1 MLRPVYPVPSARM
14 VRPGASLL
22 IVAMAEAV
30 TGAMR
35 LEGIET
41 SVPSLIVEVRSAAR
55 AMAA

>member
-1 MLRPVYPVPSARM
+1 M

-41 SVPSLIVEVRSAAR
+41 RVPSLIVEVRSAAN
-55 AMAA
+55 AIAA